1 MSTQTLES
9 VEKKITTLKQRLV
22 RLGRIRPGT
31 LSVQYRNPAKK
42 MTPFNQISYTLN
54 GKSRS
59 EYVRPEN
66 LAVVRQEIANYKIFK
81 RIIGELIALSLKASK
96 LHCASQSRLQPQST
110 PSTRT

>member
-9 VEKKITTLKQRLV
+9 VEKKIAALKQRLV

-66 LAVVRQEIANYKIFK
+66 VAVVRREIANYKTFK
-81 RIIGELIALSLKASK
+81 SIISELIALSLKASK
-96 LHCASQSRLQPQST
+96 LQCSTQSHHQPQAT